1 MALLCRAPWDCRPV
15 ASVALLCCLEFLVK
29 EKGER
34 NRKPGVFTSQGQPIY
49 LISYLIKPEVKTTE
63 QAFSHFTDPQVSSG
77 RREDRAS
84 ILSLVIA
91 SADDARVK

>member
-15 ASVALLCCLEFLVK
+15 ASVALLCCLEF
-29 EKGER
+29 
-34 NRKPGVFTSQGQPIY
+34 
-49 LISYLIKPEVKTTE
+49 LIKPEVKTTE